1 MDAMQNHSQA
11 PPGQDPPGQP
21 PPADPTSPATMAAP
35 NAGMEA
41 AGLARLNMVVR
52 MLEEVLPM
60 FGAASE
66 VGQTVLKSVTS
77 LAKHI
82 PAGSMSSGVEQTAMK
97 GVMNSARQQAPLI
110 AALRAQMGGQQ
121 QQPPQQPQA
130 M

>member
-1 MDAMQNHSQA
+1 MLMDGIPNPTQA
-11 PPGQDPPGQP
+11 PPGQPA
-21 PPADPTSPATMAAP
+21 PADNTSPETMPTP

-52 MLEEVLPM
+52 MLEELLPM

-82 PAGSMSSGVEQTAMK
+82 PAGSMSSGGEQTAMQ
-97 GVMNSARQQAPLI
+97 GVMNSARQQAPMI
-110 AALRAQMGGQQ
+110 AALRAQMSGQQ
-121 QQPPQQPQA
+121 QPQQPQA

>member
-1 MDAMQNHSQA
+1 MADIQN
-11 PPGQDPPGQP
+11 PPQPTPAP
-21 PPADPTSPATMAAP
+21 PPADATSPETMPAP

-52 MLEEVLPM
+52 MMEEMLPM

-66 VGQTVLKSVTS
+66 VGQSLLKSVTT

-82 PAGSMSSGVEQTAMK
+82 PAGSMSSGVEQTAMR

-121 QQPPQQPQA
+121 QPQQPQV

>member
-1 MDAMQNHSQA
+1 MDGIQNPPQA
-11 PPGQDPPGQP
+11 PAAA
-21 PPADPTSPATMAAP
+21 PPADATSPETMATP

-52 MLEEVLPM
+52 MLEEMLPM

-66 VGQTVLKSVTS
+66 VGQSLLKSVTS

-82 PAGSMSSGVEQTAMK
+82 PAGSMSTGVEQTAMK
-97 GVMNSARQQAPLI
+97 GVMNSARQQAPMI
-110 AALRAQMGGQQ
+110 AALRSQMSGQ
-121 QQPPQQPQA
+121 QQPPQQPPV

>member
-1 MDAMQNHSQA
+1 MDGIQNPAQPHVAA
-11 PPGQDPPGQP
+11 PAAA
-21 PPADPTSPATMAAP
+21 PPADATSPETMATP

-82 PAGSMSSGVEQTAMK
+82 PAGSMSTGVEQTAMR

-110 AALRAQMGGQQ
+110 AALRARMSGQ
-121 QQPPQQPQA
+121 QQPPQQPQV

>member
-1 MDAMQNHSQA
+1 MVGMQNPTQA
-11 PPGQDPPGQP
+11 PAGA
-21 PPADPTSPATMAAP
+21 PPADVTSPETMAVP

-82 PAGSMSSGVEQTAMK
+82 PAGSMSSGVEQTAMQ
-97 GVMNSARQQAPLI
+97 GVMNSARQQTPII
-110 AALRAQMGGQQ
+110 AALRARMSGQG